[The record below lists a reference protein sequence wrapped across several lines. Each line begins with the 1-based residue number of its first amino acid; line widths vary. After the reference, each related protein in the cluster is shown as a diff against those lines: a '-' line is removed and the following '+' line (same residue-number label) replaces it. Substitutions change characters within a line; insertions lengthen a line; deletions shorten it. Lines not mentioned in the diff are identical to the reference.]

1 MSFITD
7 AQTGSNFS
15 RRGMVFHGGVND
27 VMLMVAGDFL
37 SFFYYLQSSKRYDNT
52 SCEAFVD

>member
-37 SFFYYLQSSKRYDNT
+37 SFFFYLQRYMTILVVKHLLINL
-52 SCEAFVD
+52 

>member
-37 SFFYYLQSSKRYDNT
+37 SFFYYLQRYMTILVVKHLLINL
-52 SCEAFVD
+52 